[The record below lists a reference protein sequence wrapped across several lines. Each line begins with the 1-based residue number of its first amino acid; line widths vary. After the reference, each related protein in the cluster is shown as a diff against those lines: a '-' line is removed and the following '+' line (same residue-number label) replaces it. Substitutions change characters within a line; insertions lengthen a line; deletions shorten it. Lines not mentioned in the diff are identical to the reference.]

1 MICIVIHDIVSSF
14 NIATIVRY
22 VARRLLSPVHRCRS
36 PDVFLSAWMGAVGG
50 TMRVSGLF
58 VGHHLD
64 AGAGKF
70 DVVVVEAR
78 LKSRPANVDG

>member
-1 MICIVIHDIVSSF
+1 MH
-14 NIATIVRY
+14 
-22 VARRLLSPVHRCRS
+22 
-36 PDVFLSAWMGAVGG
+36 VGG
-50 TMRVSGLF
+50 PF

-78 LKSRPANVDG
+78 LKPRPARVCVAGPGRLLGERNPRARAVAVLGDVVEELPGVK